1 MNTDVGSRGRDP
13 FRWRSTILLTVA
25 AVIVL
30 SIFRRYH
37 TAGGIVLGLSLYAV
51 NLFLIME
58 IGRALLRR
66 VETRRPKPL
75 AALSSTGRLLF
86 LAVALSLTA
95 VFLGRE
101 VLLGACGGFLIAQV
115 NLHVPTLGHKRE
127 KR

>member
-1 MNTDVGSRGRDP
+1 MKTDARARERDP

-30 SIFRRYH
+30 AIFRYYRM
-37 TAGGIVLGLSLYAV
+37 AGGIVLGLLLYAG
-51 NLFLIME
+51 NLFLMME
-58 IGRALLRR
+58 IGRSLLHGG
-66 VETRRPKPL
+66 ETSRPKPL

-86 LAVALSLTA
+86 LAVALSLIA
-95 VFLGRE
+95 VFLGRR
-101 VLLGACGGFLIAQV
+101 VVLGACGGFLIAQV